1 MIGSLMSRMGDAQKL
16 SVPQLQKAIQSGV
29 LPAYI
34 GIPIIQDKLQQAKGA
49 AQPVPPKSPIAQE
62 ILQQANQPQ
71 MGVEGLPSNLPTQ
84 AMAGGGIVA
93 FADGGL
99 SDDEDEYEQAIED
112 EEFDRYQ
119 SLLDN
124 AGHYVK
130 AEDTSAPPSKS
141 TENRVVGVNPH
152 ATGGIGIKDL
162 LAAKAAQHKLP
173 PQLLSTIAGLES
185 GGKETAANPRSSAK
199 GLFQFTDA
207 TWKGMGGK
215 EGEQFDPEK
224 NAELGALF
232 TRQNAEGLKKSLGR
246 NPTYGEVYAAHHFG
260 LKGAKDLMNAD
271 PKTPIEMAVSPSVLK
286 ANPYLKDKNVG
297 QVMALLNSKT
307 GNGVVALADGGIAGA
322 PYYGMAAGG
331 QVKGYANGGQ
341 LEVNG
346 SINVNNGNGIGNEV
360 VGANGYTPAG
370 GQPWGGGQYSGQTTA
385 QQAPSTYGQGQ
396 PTPSQNPFGT
406 FLQPGEEDFG
416 NPKYQT
422 NSTQPIGSAL
432 GNLMN
437 GGRFG
442 SGLGGGITGGFTE
455 EQVARMPSVN
465 AQAQGGM
472 NPLFGSPN
480 IQYADPAQPQGMGSR
495 AFTASNESMGGLKAL
510 LGGNTA
516 VPQSQG
522 LTPQFAQGGSVKHF
536 ANEGY
541 VDPMGG
547 IGGNYEVKDT
557 TFDPF
562 QESLASYKKQ
572 LEERIKS
579 KKALEGTSL
588 EAPNLKTT
596 TSTKAPTDQEFKD
609 FDQAAAL
616 FQAEQANKP
625 EVKKEPQGIEKI
637 APKTAYDEL
646 IEKLNKREA
655 GNAKQKSIDSYMALL
670 SAGLGMMGGTS
681 PHAFANIGQGALAGV
696 QTLGESNKLRAA
708 EQANLDKTMATAIR
722 YKEAQ
727 KATEQGREAALGL
740 RYAELGEKQKT
751 HIANIIGN
759 REKMAMAQ
767 ATAYLKANPIA
778 GLNADDPIAI
788 SDMANKLLARDPA
801 YLKAYETYN
810 GFGFTL
816 PSGGGMDNLQSAAAA
831 ELAKRKNQ

>member
-49 AQPVPPKSPIAQE
+49 AQPVAPKSPIAQE

-71 MGVEGLPSNLPTQ
+71 MGVEGLPSNLPTES
-84 AMAGGGIVA
+84 MAGGGIVA

-119 SLLDN
+119 SLLAN
-124 AGHYVK
+124 AGEYPK
-130 AEDTSAPPSKS
+130 AEDTSAPPAKS
-141 TENRVVGVNPH
+141 TENKGVGINPN

-173 PQLLSTIAGLES
+173 PQLLHSIAGLES

-260 LKGAKDLMNAD
+260 LKGAKDLMTAD
-271 PKTPIEMAVSPSVLK
+271 PKTPIEMAVSPSVIK

-297 QVMALLNSKT
+297 QVLAELNKKT
-307 GNGVVALADGGIAGA
+307 GSGVVTLAEGGIAGLDQTNPSNDGIQSAA
-322 PYYGMAAGG
+322 PYYGYAA
-331 QVKGYANGGQ
+331 
-341 LEVNG
+341 
-346 SINVNNGNGIGNEV
+346 
-360 VGANGYTPAG
+360 
-370 GQPWGGGQYSGQTTA
+370 
-385 QQAPSTYGQGQ
+385 
-396 PTPSQNPFGT
+396 
-406 FLQPGEEDFG
+406 
-416 NPKYQT
+416 
-422 NSTQPIGSAL
+422 
-432 GNLMN
+432 
-437 GGRFG
+437 
-442 SGLGGGITGGFTE
+442 
-455 EQVARMPSVN
+455 
-465 AQAQGGM
+465 
-472 NPLFGSPN
+472 
-480 IQYADPAQPQGMGSR
+480 
-495 AFTASNESMGGLKAL
+495 
-510 LGGNTA
+510 
-516 VPQSQG
+516 
-522 LTPQFAQGGSVKHF
+522 GGSVKHYDGTESSLV
-536 ANEGY
+536 N

-547 IGGNYEVKDT
+547 YSGNYEAKDT

-562 QESLASYKKQ
+562 QESLAKYKKD
-572 LEERIKS
+572 LEEKIKT
-579 KKALEGTSL
+579 KKSLEGTSL
-588 EAPNLKTT
+588 EAPTTKTT
-596 TSTKAPTDQEFKD
+596 TPAKDLGPGLTADEMIAGSTRAGTLAAMDKD
-609 FDQAAAL
+609 TTSGMDLVKPAGIDQAVA
-616 FQAEQANKP
+616 
-625 EVKKEPQGIEKI
+625 KKETGGL
-637 APKTAYDEL
+637 DDL
-646 IEKLNKREA
+646 IERLNKREA
-655 GNAKQKSIDSYMALL
+655 GYGKQKSIDNYMALL

-681 PHAFANIGQGALAGV
+681 PHAMANIGQGALMGV
-696 QTLGESNKLRAA
+696 QNLSESNKLRAA

-727 KATEQGREAALGL
+727 KAAEQGKKGQMALE
-740 RYAELGEKQKT
+740 YAKLGETQKT
-751 HIANIIGN
+751 HIANIMGN
-759 REKMAMAQ
+759 REKMAQAQ
-767 ATAYLKANPIA
+767 AAAYLKANPIA
-778 GLNADDPIAI
+778 GLNADDPTAVA
-788 SDMANKLLARDPA
+788 DMANKLLARDPA

-816 PSGGGMDNLQSAAAA
+816 PSGGGGGGNTMRFD
-831 ELAKRKNQ
+831 AKGNEIK

>member
-1 MIGSLMSRMGDAQKL
+1 
-16 SVPQLQKAIQSGV
+16 
-29 LPAYI
+29 
-34 GIPIIQDKLQQAKGA
+34 
-49 AQPVPPKSPIAQE
+49 
-62 ILQQANQPQ
+62 
-71 MGVEGLPSNLPTQ
+71 
-84 AMAGGGIVA
+84 
-93 FADGGL
+93 
-99 SDDEDEYEQAIED
+99 
-112 EEFDRYQ
+112 
-119 SLLDN
+119 
-124 AGHYVK
+124 
-130 AEDTSAPPSKS
+130 
-141 TENRVVGVNPH
+141 
-152 ATGGIGIKDL
+152 IKDL

-286 ANPYLKDKNVG
+286 ANPYLKDKSVG

-307 GNGVVALADGGIAGA
+307 GNGVVTLADGGIAMAA
-322 PYYGMAAGG
+322 PYYGYAAGG

-437 GGRFG
+437 GGVFG
-442 SGLGGGITGGFTE
+442 SNDFGMVNTNGSGGSTIGNGTSLGLGAPMG
-455 EQVARMPSVN
+455 PS
-465 AQAQGGM
+465 
-472 NPLFGSPN
+472 
-480 IQYADPAQPQGMGSR
+480 IQYAIPTQPQGMGSR
-495 AFTASNESMGGLKAL
+495 AFTASPESMGGLKAL
-510 LGGNTA
+510 LGGNTS
-516 VPQSQG
+516 VPQSQS
-522 LTPQFAQGGSVKHF
+522 LTPQFAQGGSVKHYDGTESSLV
-536 ANEGY
+536 NI
-541 VDPMGG
+541 DPMGG
-547 IGGNYEVKDT
+547 YSGNYEAKDT

-572 LEERIKS
+572 LEEKIKT

-588 EAPNLKTT
+588 GVPDAKATT
-596 TSTKAPTDQEFKD
+596 ATKAPTDQEFKD
-609 FDQAAAL
+609 FDQASAL
-616 FQAEQANKP
+616 FEAEQKNKAAP
-625 EVKKEPQGIEKI
+625 VGIDQAVPKKETGGL
-637 APKTAYDEL
+637 DDL
-646 IEKLNKREA
+646 IERLNKREA
-655 GNAKQKSIDSYMALL
+655 GYGKQKSIDNYMALL

-681 PHAFANIGQGALAGV
+681 PHALANIGQGAMMGV
-696 QTLGESNKLRAA
+696 QNLGESNKLRAA
-708 EQANLDKTMATAIR
+708 EQGNLDKTMATALR

-727 KATEQGREAALGL
+727 KAANQAREGTLGV
-740 RYAELGEKQKT
+740 RYAELAEKQKT
-751 HIANIIGN
+751 HIANIMSN
-759 REKMAMAQ
+759 REKMAQSQ
-767 ATAYLKANPIA
+767 AAAYLKANPIA
-778 GLNADDPIAI
+778 GLNADDPTAVA
-788 SDMANKLLARDPA
+788 DMANKLLARDPA

-816 PSGGGMDNLQSAAAA
+816 PSGVGGGGNTIRFD
-831 ELAKRKNQ
+831 AKGNEIK

>member
-29 LPAYI
+29 LPAYV

-49 AQPVPPKSPIAQE
+49 AQPVAPKSPIAQE

-71 MGVEGLPSNLPTQ
+71 VGVEGLPSNLPTQ

-130 AEDTSAPPSKS
+130 AEDTSAPPAKS
-141 TENRVVGVNPH
+141 TENRGVGVNPN

-246 NPTYGEVYAAHHFG
+246 NPTYSEVYAAHHFG

-286 ANPYLKDKNVG
+286 ANPYLKDKSVG
-297 QVMALLNSKT
+297 QVLALLNSKT
-307 GNGVVALADGGIAGA
+307 GNGVVALADGGIASAA

-331 QVKGYANGGQ
+331 KVQHFDG
-341 LEVNG
+341 
-346 SINVNNGNGIGNEV
+346 
-360 VGANGYTPAG
+360 
-370 GQPWGGGQYSGQTTA
+370 
-385 QQAPSTYGQGQ
+385 
-396 PTPSQNPFGT
+396 
-406 FLQPGEEDFG
+406 
-416 NPKYQT
+416 
-422 NSTQPIGSAL
+422 
-432 GNLMN
+432 
-437 GGRFG
+437 
-442 SGLGGGITGGFTE
+442 GGGIDTLGAELDALRSGASTLEEASIAGGARKPAAPEILEGLANAKKLRDAKEKEYMAALEKEGVNKAAFMPQYSMQPKRPEANPTVAAMSASPPVVANKPAVTPTATDTSAITSLLPS
-455 EQVARMPSVN
+455 VARE
-465 AQAQGGM
+465 QQQD
-472 NPLFGSPN
+472 
-480 IQYADPAQPQGMGSR
+480 IDE
-495 AFTASNESMGGLKAL
+495 ASN
-510 LGGNTA
+510 
-516 VPQSQG
+516 
-522 LTPQFAQGGSVKHF
+522 
-536 ANEGY
+536 Y
-541 VDPMGG
+541 G
-547 IGGNYEVKDT
+547 I
-557 TFDPF
+557 
-562 QESLASYKKQ
+562 A
-572 LEERIKS
+572 
-579 KKALEGTSL
+579 
-588 EAPNLKTT
+588 
-596 TSTKAPTDQEFKD
+596 
-609 FDQAAAL
+609 
-616 FQAEQANKP
+616 KP
-625 EVKKEPQGIEKI
+625 EVKTETKSEGIEKV
-637 APKTAYDEL
+637 APKTAYDDL
-646 IEKLNKREA
+646 MEKLNKREA
-655 GNAKQKSIDSYMALL
+655 GNAKQKSIDNYMALL

-681 PHAFANIGQGALAGV
+681 PHALANIGQGAMMGV
-696 QTLGESNKLRAA
+696 QNLGESNKLRAA

-727 KATEQGREAALGL
+727 KATEEGRQGALGL
-740 RYAELGEKQKT
+740 RAAENVERTRANNLTAVKAMKDDARS
-751 HIANIIGN
+751 IA
-759 REKMAMAQ
+759 
-767 ATAYLKANPIA
+767 IA
-778 GLNADDPIAI
+778 GLKAQGLLGMDLDNPDAAGKIEDATRTI
-788 SDMANKLLARDPA
+788 LARDPA
-801 YLKAYETYN
+801 FASMYKAAYGVDYN
-810 GFGFTL
+810 NF
-816 PSGGGMDNLQSAAAA
+816 GGGGGAFNLQSAAAA
-831 ELAKRKNQ
+831 ELARRKNQ

>member
-1 MIGSLMSRMGDAQKL
+1 MGDAQKL

-29 LPAYI
+29 LPAYV

-71 MGVEGLPSNLPTQ
+71 MGVESLPSNLPTQ

-99 SDDEDEYEQAIED
+99 SDDEDYEQAIED

-130 AEDTSAPPSKS
+130 AEDTSAPPAKP
-141 TENRVVGVNPH
+141 TENKGVGINPN

-215 EGEQFDPEK
+215 EGEQFNAEK

-246 NPTYGEVYAAHHFG
+246 DPTYGEVYAAHHFG

-271 PKTPIEMAVSPSVLK
+271 PKTPIEMAVSPSVIK
-286 ANPYLKDKNVG
+286 ANPYLKDKSVG
-297 QVMALLNSKT
+297 QVLALLNNKA

-322 PYYGMAAGG
+322 PYYGIA
-331 QVKGYANGGQ
+331 
-341 LEVNG
+341 E
-346 SINVNNGNGIGNEV
+346 
-360 VGANGYTPAG
+360 
-370 GQPWGGGQYSGQTTA
+370 
-385 QQAPSTYGQGQ
+385 
-396 PTPSQNPFGT
+396 
-406 FLQPGEEDFG
+406 
-416 NPKYQT
+416 
-422 NSTQPIGSAL
+422 
-432 GNLMN
+432 
-437 GGRFG
+437 
-442 SGLGGGITGGFTE
+442 GGI
-455 EQVARMPSVN
+455 AK
-465 AQAQGGM
+465 
-472 NPLFGSPN
+472 L
-480 IQYADPAQPQGMGSR
+480 
-495 AFTASNESMGGLKAL
+495 
-510 LGGNTA
+510 
-516 VPQSQG
+516 
-522 LTPQFAQGGSVKHF
+522 AQGGSVKHF

-547 IGGNYEVKDT
+547 YGGNYEAKDT

-562 QESLASYKKQ
+562 QESLAKYKKD
-572 LEERIKS
+572 LEEKIKT

-588 EAPNLKTT
+588 GIPDAKATT
-596 TSTKAPTDQEFKD
+596 ATKAPTDQEFKD

-616 FQAEQANKP
+616 FEAEQKNKAAP
-625 EVKKEPQGIEKI
+625 VGIDQAVPKKETGGL
-637 APKTAYDEL
+637 DDL
-646 IEKLNKREA
+646 IERLNKREA
-655 GNAKQKSIDSYMALL
+655 GYGKQKSIDNYMALL

-681 PHAFANIGQGALAGV
+681 PHALANIGQGAMMGV
-696 QTLGESNKLRAA
+696 QNLGESNKLRAA
-708 EQANLDKTMATAIR
+708 EQGNLDKTMATALR
-722 YKEAQ
+722 YREAQ
-727 KATEQGREAALGL
+727 KAANQGRESALGV
-740 RYAELGEKQKT
+740 RYAELAEKQKT
-751 HIANIIGN
+751 HIANIMSN
-759 REKMAMAQ
+759 REKNAMAQ
-767 ATAYLKANPIA
+767 ATAFLKSNPIA
-778 GLNADDPIAI
+778 GLNADDPTAI

-810 GFGFTL
+810 GFGFAL
-816 PSGGGMDNLQSAAAA
+816 PSGGGGGGNTMRFD
-831 ELAKRKNQ
+831 AKGNEIK